1 MQYTLLLGIATSTSI
16 INFFSDD
23 SQLERVSE
31 KVAEDFVGD
40 VDIRDIE
47 IVVVD
52 GSRIMGA

>member
-31 KVAEDFVGD
+31 KVAEDFVGG